1 MKFNFEPNITQYSLH
16 NAYWLAKASQL
27 AYSMTSE
34 DNPTP
39 DRHKIL
45 AELKSWSNGFEHV
58 EVFDRN
64 STQSFVA
71 QHEDFIIASFR
82 GSDQW
87 QDWLD
92 NLNIP
97 AAPTNMGRA
106 HRGFLLALEDVWQD
120 MLRAIEQFKQEG
132 VITVNNFEQKSKYR
146 SLWITGHSLGGAL
159 ATLAAAER
167 INSDQPFGGVYTYGQ
182 PRCVDRNMARNM
194 NIEAKNR
201 IFRFQN
207 NNDIIS
213 RIPQRVMGYSHVG
226 TFLYIDVNQKIHT
239 DIHWWNQ
246 FLDRFGG
253 ILHALDEQGIDKF
266 EDHKMENYVK
276 ALGKNIDIISN
287 L

>member
-1 MKFNFEPNITQYSLH
+1 MPITFNFEPKTTKYSSQ
-16 NAYWLAKASQL
+16 NAYWLAKAAEL
-27 AYSMTSE
+27 ANTSISK
-34 DNPTP
+34 DNPAP
-39 DRHKIL
+39 DRNKIL
-45 AELKSWSNGFEHV
+45 AELKSWSDGFKDV
-58 EVFDRN
+58 QVFDRK

-71 QHEDFIIASFR
+71 GHEDFIIASFR

-92 NLNIP
+92 NLNLPTI
-97 AAPTNMGRA
+97 PTNLGRA
-106 HRGFLLALEDVWQD
+106 HRGFLLALNDVWQD
-120 MLRAIEQFKQEG
+120 MLAVIERFKNEG
-132 VITVNNFEQKSKYR
+132 IDTIDNFEQKSKYR

-167 INSDQPFGGVYTYGQ
+167 IDVDRPFGGVYTFGQ
-182 PRCVDRNMARNM
+182 PRCVDRTMARNM

-226 TFLYIDVNQKIHT
+226 TFHYIDINQKIHT

-253 ILHALDEQGIDKF
+253 ILEALEERGIDKF
-266 EDHKMENYVK
+266 EDHRLERYVE
-276 ALGKNIDIISN
+276 ALGKILI
-287 L
+287 